1 MNEGIQVW
9 EEEVTMVKSIEQKQN
24 RTERKKRRQKTKT
37 DENMDVPNSEVQSSR
52 RKSQLR

>member
-24 RTERKKRRQKTKT
+24 RTEKKA
-37 DENMDVPNSEVQSSR
+37 
-52 RKSQLR
+52 